1 MKKNLNL
8 PNALTFLRILMIPAV
23 YITYYQLPE
32 RRWIAL
38 VIYLLASFTDF
49 LDGYLARKWN
59 QITSFGKLFDPLAD
73 KLIVLTVLYCLADTD
88 YAPWWVFFLMLGK
101 EILMVLGS
109 LLMLGKKVVSRA
121 ISMAKP
127 PLACSLPPSRW
138 CSPGT
143 TSRRFSRLAMCCCTL
158 RWRLRWFLWAYTPI
172 RPLKFGQTLD
182 GRAFSRYNKIVYSP
196 VRERSTRDPASRE
209 GGSPAER
216 PPGMGC
222 AEGRSGG
229 GAVRFA

>member
-109 LLMLGKKVVSRA
+109 LLMLGKKVVA
-121 ISMAKP
+121 
-127 PLACSLPPSRW
+127 
-138 CSPGT
+138 
-143 TSRRFSRLAMCCCTL
+143 
-158 RWRLRWFLWAYTPI
+158 
-172 RPLKFGQTLD
+172 
-182 GRAFSRYNKIVYSP
+182 
-196 VRERSTRDPASRE
+196 
-209 GGSPAER
+209 
-216 PPGMGC
+216 
-222 AEGRSGG
+222 
-229 GAVRFA
+229 

>member
-101 EILMVLGS
+101 
-109 LLMLGKKVVSRA
+109 KVVVKSNIYGKTATCLFIAA
-121 ISMAKP
+121 IALAFPWHNVAALFTVGHVLLYIALAASLVSM
-127 PLACSLPPSRW
+127 
-138 CSPGT
+138 GIY
-143 TSRRFSRLAMCCCTL
+143 
-158 RWRLRWFLWAYTPI
+158 AYQAVKI
-172 RPLKFGQTLD
+172 RPN
-182 GRAFSRYNKIVYSP
+182 A
-196 VRERSTRDPASRE
+196 
-209 GGSPAER
+209 
-216 PPGMGC
+216 
-222 AEGRSGG
+222 
-229 GAVRFA
+229 

>member
-109 LLMLGKKVVSRA
+109 LLMLGKKVVVKSNIYGKTATCLFIAA
-121 ISMAKP
+121 IALVFPWHNVAALFTVGHVLLYIALAASLVSM
-127 PLACSLPPSRW
+127 
-138 CSPGT
+138 GIY
-143 TSRRFSRLAMCCCTL
+143 
-158 RWRLRWFLWAYTPI
+158 AY
-172 RPLKFGQTLD
+172 Q
-182 GRAFSRYNKIVYSP
+182 AVSRYNKIVYSP

>member
-109 LLMLGKKVVSRA
+109 LLLGALQSGSVNLTVSTSVQAEIVNVIKGFVMLFATVNLLQYFRGAKKEA
-121 ISMAKP
+121 AK
-127 PLACSLPPSRW
+127 
-138 CSPGT
+138 
-143 TSRRFSRLAMCCCTL
+143 
-158 RWRLRWFLWAYTPI
+158 
-172 RPLKFGQTLD
+172 
-182 GRAFSRYNKIVYSP
+182 
-196 VRERSTRDPASRE
+196 
-209 GGSPAER
+209 
-216 PPGMGC
+216 
-222 AEGRSGG
+222 
-229 GAVRFA
+229 

>member
-88 YAPWWVFFLMLGK
+88 YAHWWVFFLMLGK

-109 LLMLGKKVVSRA
+109 LLMLGKKVVVKSNIYGKTATCLFIAA
-121 ISMAKP
+121 IALAFPWHNVAALFTVGHVLLYIALAASLVSM
-127 PLACSLPPSRW
+127 
-138 CSPGT
+138 GIY
-143 TSRRFSRLAMCCCTL
+143 
-158 RWRLRWFLWAYTPI
+158 AYQAVKI
-172 RPLKFGQTLD
+172 RPN
-182 GRAFSRYNKIVYSP
+182 A
-196 VRERSTRDPASRE
+196 
-209 GGSPAER
+209 
-216 PPGMGC
+216 
-222 AEGRSGG
+222 
-229 GAVRFA
+229 